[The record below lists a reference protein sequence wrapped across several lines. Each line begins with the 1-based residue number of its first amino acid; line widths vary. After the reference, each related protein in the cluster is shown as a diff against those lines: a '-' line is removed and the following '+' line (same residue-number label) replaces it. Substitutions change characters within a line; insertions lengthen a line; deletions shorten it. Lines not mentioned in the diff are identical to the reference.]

1 MVFCFSPAALTK
13 KVTVNL
19 CFNFLLP
26 FACFHFS
33 ANHTNEI
40 STKLIK
46 GNAML
51 SKLRHFVN
59 KDILLSVYYGIFHSH
74 LAYLCLVWGQAKFS
88 LNRITLLQKRAIRIL
103 HSAAYWKH
111 TSPLFHRYKVLKFVD
126 LLLLENCIFV
136 NKCFNDE
143 AFSLFSNHFK
153 LTRSSHSYCTRSLSN
168 GLTFKRVYN
177 TSLYGNKSITFQ
189 MCLVFLAKKMSH
201 YFS

>member
-1 MVFCFSPAALTK
+1 MTFLPSNTNFLLKRTITASIASDVIQDLGFQKQRTLAGRDRSCSFFLLFQMAMVFCFSLAALTK

-59 KDILLSVYYGIFHSH
+59 KDILLSVYYGIFHPH
-74 LAYLCLVWGQAKFS
+74 LAYLCLVLGQAKFY
-88 LNRITLLQKRAIRIL
+88 LNRITLLL
-103 HSAAYWKH
+103 N
-111 TSPLFHRYKVLKFVD
+111 SPQD
-126 LLLLENCIFV
+126 I
-136 NKCFNDE
+136 
-143 AFSLFSNHFK
+143 AFCWLQGSYLCSFSKIQSFTICRH
-153 LTRSSHSYCTRSLSN
+153 
-168 GLTFKRVYN
+168 
-177 TSLYGNKSITFQ
+177 
-189 MCLVFLAKKMSH
+189 CLVRKLH
-201 YFS
+201 ICQ